1 MLDLN
6 LSTIIWEIVNFLI
19 ITVVLYF
26 LVFKPMTKRAEA
38 RALEKAA
45 NKAALERDVEEA
57 AEKLREIEDRLS
69 NLDQEVQVITDEA
82 YSASQVL
89 QNELLE
95 ATRQEADQI
104 MLNAVQEA
112 RKEQAIDIKK
122 NQIELVDTVLTIS
135 NQTLRSV
142 TPKSVHEGLLEEL
155 HQTVWNLG
163 KTDMRTVQNIRDA
176 LATRSATIDVTL
188 PYEPTPQEHA
198 KMLNSFYALA
208 DKEVDLNIIIDPNL
222 IAGVKAHVGD
232 IVLDNSLV
240 AQLENLRDDV
250 TKSLETFTMEEND

>member
-6 LSTIIWEIVNFLI
+6 IGTIIWEIVNFVI

-57 AEKLREIEDRLS
+57 AVKLREIEDRLL

-89 QNELLE
+89 QNELLD

-122 NQIELVDTVLTIS
+122 NQVELVDTVLSIS
-135 NQTLRSV
+135 NQTLRAV
-142 TPKSVHEGLLEEL
+142 TPKSVHDGLLEEL

-176 LATRSATIDVTL
+176 LVSRSATIDVTL
-188 PYEPTPQEHA
+188 PYEPTQQEHA
-198 KMLNSFYALA
+198 KMLNTFYALA

-232 IVLDNSLV
+232 IVMDNSLA
-240 AQLENLRDDV
+240 AQLETLRDDV

>member
-6 LSTIIWEIVNFLI
+6 ISTIIWEIVNFLI

-38 RALEKAA
+38 RAIEKAE

-57 AEKLREIEDRLS
+57 AVRLREIEDRLS
-69 NLDQEVQVITDEA
+69 HLDEEVQVITDEA
-82 YSASQVL
+82 YSNSQVL
-89 QNELLE
+89 QKELLE

-104 MLNAVQEA
+104 MLDAVQEA

-122 NQIELVDTVLTIS
+122 NQIELVDTVIKIS
-135 NQTLRSV
+135 NKTLRTV
-142 TPKSVHEGLLEEL
+142 TPKAVHDALLEEL
-155 HQTVWNLG
+155 HQTIWNLG

-176 LATRSATIDVTL
+176 LATRSSTIDITL

-198 KMLNSFYALA
+198 KLLNTFYALA
-208 DKEVDLNIIIDPNL
+208 DKEVDLNIIIDPML

-232 IVLDNSLV
+232 IVMDNSLA
-240 AQLENLRDDV
+240 AQLEALRDEV